1 MLGEI
6 LISKGMISQIISIYL
21 NEEVFNVTEAVKF
34 LVKNKDAIG

>member
-6 LISKGMISQIISIYL
+6 LISKGMIGQIISIYL